1 MKKLLKKIKWSDVR
15 IVLMLAALLFL
26 YSFSNKRSENR
37 NLKKLE
43 IVFKGEETHFVTS
56 GDIENIVNNNLTNI
70 SYVNRTLLDLNKLE
84 QNVLKNRLIKSAE
97 VYLTIDGV
105 LTVEVVQKKAI
116 GRVVNENTSYYLD
129 EDGNKMPLSSN
140 YTERVV
146 LIEGNIKEHNQQN
159 LKQMLEIINNDEF
172 LKKEITGISIQPKE
186 TIYLKTRLN
195 QVEILFGQFSQM
207 ERKLMNYKV
216 FVQYA
221 MKENIELNSYKKINL
236 KFTQQVVCSK

>member
-37 NLKKLE
+37 NLKALD

-56 GDIENIVNNNLTNI
+56 GDIENIVNNNITNI
-70 SYVNRTLLDLNKLE
+70 SYINRMLLDLNKLE

-97 VYLTIDGV
+97 VYLTVDGI
-105 LTVEVVQKKAI
+105 LTVEVIQKKAI
-116 GRVVNENTSYYLD
+116 GRVLNGEESYYLD
-129 EDGNKMPLSSN
+129 ENGERMPLSAN

-146 LIEGNIKEHNQQN
+146 LIEGNVNENNQQKIKKI
-159 LKQMLEIINNDEF
+159 LDIVNNDEF

-195 QVEILFGQFSQM
+195 QVEILFGQFNEI
-207 ERKLMNYKV
+207 ERKLMNYKA

-221 MKENIELNSYKKINL
+221 MKENIELDSYKKINL